1 MNLLPPPLSLPLYL
15 PPPPP
20 PPVYTYKKKFADNM
34 ADSISITGRKNFETI
49 TYGNEKTD
57 ESAIKL
63 NSSKDS
69 SKMDESEIKILF
81 SEYWNSEYPRFG
93 EGQVGGGGGGE
104 VERLQH
110 ALEDAEVAN
119 EEDKENKNGK
129 GDEVKIGRAH
139 V

>member
-1 MNLLPPPLSLPLYL
+1 MNLLPPPLSLPLCL

-20 PPVYTYKKKFADNM
+20 PPVFTYKKKFADNM

-49 TYGNEKTD
+49 TYGNEKND

-63 NSSKDS
+63 NSGKDS

-93 EGQVGGGGGGE
+93 EGQLGERGE
-104 VERLQH
+104 VEGLQN
-110 ALEDAEVAN
+110 ALDVSEDVN
-119 EEDKENKNGK
+119 EEKKDNLCCKREKKFNYS
-129 GDEVKIGRAH
+129 VR
-139 V
+139 